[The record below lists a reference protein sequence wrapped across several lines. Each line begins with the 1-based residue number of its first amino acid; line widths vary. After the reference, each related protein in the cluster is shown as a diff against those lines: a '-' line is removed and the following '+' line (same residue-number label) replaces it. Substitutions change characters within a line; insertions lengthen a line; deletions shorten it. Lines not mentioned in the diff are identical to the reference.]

1 MNQQNHFIPRLRRA
15 GPLSRMC
22 PWFKVHM
29 ILLCSTLPSTDHA
42 DESFG
47 LVPSVLCMPTPNPFI
62 NSIISHVFA
71 ATSPNI
77 IRCGSDQTTCTNTK
91 SPKNQT
97 SRQMVVG
104 KTEDRG
110 VPTLMEPNRTT
121 VLHIPHTSGLRKS
134 FTLMTIARFPI
145 TPRIEDVLQEER

>member
-1 MNQQNHFIPRLRRA
+1 
-15 GPLSRMC
+15 
-22 PWFKVHM
+22 
-29 ILLCSTLPSTDHA
+29 
-42 DESFG
+42 
-47 LVPSVLCMPTPNPFI
+47 
-62 NSIISHVFA
+62 
-71 ATSPNI
+71 
-77 IRCGSDQTTCTNTK
+77 
-91 SPKNQT
+91 
-97 SRQMVVG
+97 MVVG